1 MSAADVADERVR
13 FLLGLLAQALS
24 DYEAGRSDLARLVRD
39 VESVIDSLAGVADAA
54 WVGELRELWGALEI
68 VYAVMLDEGRS
79 ALREDERREVLE
91 TVAALR
97 ALIAR

>member
-1 MSAADVADERVR
+1 MSTSDVAEERVR

-39 VESVIDSLAGVADAA
+39 VESVIDSLTGVADAA

-68 VYAVMLDEGRS
+68 VYAVMLDEGRA
-79 ALREDERREVLE
+79 ALGEDERRDVSE

-97 ALIAR
+97 SLIVR